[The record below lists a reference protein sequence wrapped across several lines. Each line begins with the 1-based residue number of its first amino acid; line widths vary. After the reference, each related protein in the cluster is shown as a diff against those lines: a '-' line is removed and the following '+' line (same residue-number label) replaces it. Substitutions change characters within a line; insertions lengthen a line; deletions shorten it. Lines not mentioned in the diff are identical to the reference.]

1 MKIPQNAADL
11 QVPAG
16 EELDGIG
23 KWLMKI
29 AQSLAKQYRLPLDD
43 VYQDCVLQYLKR
55 RHYYSVERGA
65 RSTFASLAAGR
76 TLRTVYSRQK
86 SARAGNGLTVDVA
99 VTETRE
105 ARRIP
110 DAAYAAAELPWGN
123 SRKAAFAKALQEA
136 GWSEKE
142 IEEISIST
150 VSKVK
155 TRVLCSHGS

>member
-65 RSTFASLAAGR
+65 RSTFVAFAVR
-76 TLRTVYSRQK
+76 QTLRSAYSHQK
-86 SARAGNGLTVDVA
+86 SARASNGMVVDVA
-99 VTETRE
+99 ITETRE

-110 DAAYAAAELPWGN
+110 DTAYMAACIPWFKT
-123 SRKAAFAKALQEA
+123 RKAAFAKALQEA

-142 IEEISIST
+142 IEEISISA
-150 VSKVK
+150 VSKIK